1 MMDKK
6 LIVIFAPILGAG
18 TWAVFTISRQLLQ
31 QVKAIIGTFYNIV
44 RSHINVTKAISR
56 IY

>member
-31 QVKAIIGTFYNIV
+31 QVKSMRPN
-44 RSHINVTKAISR
+44 RDINVKDQKR
-56 IY
+56 GLKK